1 MMGLHDCP
9 QPKQRMQMTNR
20 KGVVWIND
28 AYNAN
33 ADSVVAAFGAL
44 DDISVTG
51 KKYAVLGDMAEL
63 GEYAESAHEEAG
75 EQAAGV
81 VTGLVVVG
89 TWAEVVAKS
98 ARQRGV
104 KYVEVAAN
112 LEAAAELLSRWLKS
126 GDAVLLKASR
136 ASRFEQLED
145 MV

>member
-1 MMGLHDCP
+1 
-9 QPKQRMQMTNR
+9 
-20 KGVVWIND
+20 
-28 AYNAN
+28 
-33 ADSVVAAFGAL
+33 
-44 DDISVTG
+44 
-51 KKYAVLGDMAEL
+51 MAEL

-112 LEAAAELLSRWLKS
+112 LEAAAKLLSRWLKS

-136 ASRFEQLED
+136 ASRFEQLEG